1 MHRFSIDI
9 DIIVEEKKQ
18 DIDIERVLKKI
29 IENSEIFTRFEENI
43 RFKDNDVPKS
53 HYKMF
58 YTSVLDNEETYILLD
73 ILFEKNHYT
82 KIIEKIFIVI

>member
-18 DIDIERVLKKI
+18 DVDIEEILSNVIKT
-29 IENSEIFTRFEENI
+29 SEIFTRFEENL
-43 RFKDNDVPKS
+43 RKAKNEVPKV

-58 YTSVLDNEETYILLD
+58 YTSALDEEESYILLD
-73 ILFEKNHYT
+73 VLFEKSHYM
-82 KIIEKIFIVI
+82 KLI